1 MEVPNLRFLP
11 GVVRASLG
19 GRFVFRIQ
27 IVMKILA
34 PAVVLVVFFGL
45 TSFAQK
51 APPPPRPAPPPPIAK
66 PTPVDTIEKTDE
78 EFAAEI
84 LRTAEQPIEWK
95 LREFDGFSVKALMPR
110 EPIRQTETS
119 FQVGLGRMTSII
131 YLSVGENAVY
141 VIGKTSLPYRITD
154 PKLLRDYYREFANG
168 MSEEGPSRFQHI
180 RDLEIAGNLA
190 VELRSLPSD
199 VRFQSTLSRAFTV
212 GRDVFIMIAMPV
224 EDEEDD
230 DPPSEDLIKA
240 RTAEFERY
248 FNSIVISEQSSS
260 VPAPEPPMFAST
272 FENRLFRSDFFR
284 FKFSVPEGWIRI
296 TQEDVV
302 DIQNWGRSTI
312 REETGGRTLPA
323 PQRRTNLAAFLSGPL
338 GMDGL
343 GMINITVANEANSF
357 AEVKRLSGVTAT
369 LLSGISTYKVVE
381 PPTQV
386 NLGTIPAM
394 RMKNRITLAGTSQD
408 QYILFTL
415 RRGRVL
421 GITVTCTVAADCT
434 TALEAVSKIEFEK

>member
-1 MEVPNLRFLP
+1 MKRF
-11 GVVRASLG
+11 
-19 GRFVFRIQ
+19 
-27 IVMKILA
+27 A
-34 PAVVLVVFFGL
+34 PAVALFVFLGL

-51 APPPPRPAPPPPIAK
+51 APPPPPPKPAPPPPTAK
-66 PTPVDTIEKTDE
+66 PTPAETLEKTDE

-84 LRTAEQPIEWK
+84 LLSAGQPVEWK
-95 LREFDGFSVKALMPR
+95 LREFEGFSVKALMPR

-131 YLSVGENAVY
+131 YLSVGDDAVY
-141 VIGKTSLPYRITD
+141 VLGKTSLPYRVTD
-154 PKLLRDYYREFANG
+154 PKLLREYYREFANG

-199 VRFQSTLSRAFTV
+199 VRFQSTLSRAFIV
-212 GRDVFIMIAMPV
+212 GRDVFIMIAMPI

-230 DPPSEDLIKA
+230 EPPSEELIKA

-248 FNSIVISEQSSS
+248 FNSIVVSELSTPVL
-260 VPAPEPPMFAST
+260 VPDPPMFAST

-284 FKFSVPEGWIRI
+284 FNLSIPEGWIRI
-296 TQEDVV
+296 TQEDVA

-312 REETGGRTLPA
+312 REETGGRTLPT
-323 PQRRTNLAAFLSGPL
+323 PQRRTNLAAFLSGPI

-343 GMINITVANEANSF
+343 GMINITVANEASSF

-369 LLSGISTYKVVE
+369 LLSGISSYRVVE

-386 NLGTIPAM
+386 NLGNISAM
-394 RMKNRITLAGTSQD
+394 RMKNRITLAGASQD
-408 QYILFTL
+408 QYIFFLL
-415 RRGRVL
+415 RRGRIL

-434 TALEAVSKIEFEK
+434 TALDAVSKINFEK

>member
-1 MEVPNLRFLP
+1 
-11 GVVRASLG
+11 
-19 GRFVFRIQ
+19 
-27 IVMKILA
+27 MKRLA
-34 PAVVLVVFFGL
+34 PAFALFVFLGL

-51 APPPPRPAPPPPIAK
+51 APPPPPPKPAPPPPIAK
-66 PTPVDTIEKTDE
+66 PTPAETLEKTDE

-84 LRTAEQPIEWK
+84 IRSAEEPIEWK
-95 LREFDGFSVKALMPR
+95 LREFEGFSVKALMPR
-110 EPIRQTETS
+110 EPIRQTETG

-141 VIGKTSLPYRITD
+141 VLGKTSLPYRVTD

-168 MSEEGPSRFQHI
+168 MSGEGPSPFQHI

-190 VELRSLPSD
+190 VELRSLPND
-199 VRFQSTLSRAFTV
+199 VRFQSTLSRAFIV

-230 DPPSEDLIKA
+230 EPPSEELIKA
-240 RTAEFERY
+240 RTAEFERF
-248 FNSIVISEQSSS
+248 FNSIVISEQGS
-260 VPAPEPPMFAST
+260 PAPTPDPPIFVAT
-272 FENRLFRSDFFR
+272 FESQLFRSNFFR
-284 FKFSVPEGWIRI
+284 FKLSVPEGWIRI
-296 TQEDVV
+296 TQEDVA

-312 REETGGRTLPA
+312 RDETGGRTLPA
-323 PQRRTNLAAFLSGPL
+323 PQRRTNLAAFLSGPI

-343 GMINITVANEANSF
+343 GMINITVANEASSF

-369 LLSGISTYKVVE
+369 LLSGISSYKVVE

-386 NLGTIPAM
+386 NLGNISAM
-394 RMKNRITLAGTSQD
+394 RMKNRITLAGASQD
-408 QYILFTL
+408 QYFFFLL

>member
-1 MEVPNLRFLP
+1 MKRFAPAFAL
-11 GVVRASLG
+11 
-19 GRFVFRIQ
+19 FVF
-27 IVMKILA
+27 L
-34 PAVVLVVFFGL
+34 GL

-51 APPPPRPAPPPPIAK
+51 APPPPPPKPAPPPPVAT
-66 PTPVDTIEKTDE
+66 PTPAETLEKTDE

-84 LRTAEQPIEWK
+84 LRSAEEPIEWK
-95 LREFDGFSVKALMPR
+95 LREFEGFSVKALMPR
-110 EPIRQTETS
+110 EPIRQTETG

-141 VIGKTSLPYRITD
+141 VIGKTSLPYRVTD

-180 RDLEIAGNLA
+180 KDLEIAGNLA
-190 VELRSLPSD
+190 VELRSLPND
-199 VRFQSTLSRAFTV
+199 VRFQSTLSRAFIV

-230 DPPSEDLIKA
+230 EPPSEELIKV
-240 RTAEFERY
+240 RTAEFERF
-248 FNSIVISEQSSS
+248 FNSIVISEPGS
-260 VPAPEPPMFAST
+260 PAPTPDPPMFAST
-272 FENRLFRSDFFR
+272 FESQLFQSNFFR
-284 FKFSVPEGWIRI
+284 FKLSVPEGWIRI
-296 TQEDVV
+296 TQEDVA

-312 REETGGRTLPA
+312 REETGGRSLPA
-323 PQRRTNLAAFLSGPL
+323 PQRRTNLAAFLSGPI

-343 GMINITVANEANSF
+343 GMINITVANEASSF

-369 LLSGISTYKVVE
+369 LLSGISSYKVVE

-386 NLGTIPAM
+386 NLGNISAM
-394 RMKNRITLAGTSQD
+394 RMKNRITLAGASQD
-408 QYILFTL
+408 QYIFFLL

-421 GITVTCTVAADCT
+421 GITVTCTVEADCT